1 MKHLD
6 ERLAASQDAATKKFN
21 VLKDQMFIFQDALK
35 EERVFREEL
44 EVSKEKEI
52 VKVDAALQA
61 TLQAE
66 QEALRATS
74 EKILKVFEDKTAC
87 LKDEIS
93 SSSKVRTENEA
104 RLRRFLEVDIPK
116 LYEGLKEEV
125 ENREIME
132 QRMLKKAMDEVT
144 QLRGAILAE
153 KKARE
158 DTEEAIIR
166 MMEDVVSKMQAKFKR
181 REE

>member
-6 ERLAASQDAATKKFN
+6 ERLAASQDAASKKFN
-21 VLKDQMFIFQDALK
+21 ILKEQMFVFQDSLK
-35 EERVFREEL
+35 EERVYREQL
-44 EVSKEKEI
+44 EVTKEQEI

-74 EKILKVFEDKTAC
+74 EKILKVFEDKTDL

-104 RLRRFLEVDIPK
+104 RP
-116 LYEGLKEEV
+116 
-125 ENREIME
+125 
-132 QRMLKKAMDEVT
+132 
-144 QLRGAILAE
+144 
-153 KKARE
+153 
-158 DTEEAIIR
+158 
-166 MMEDVVSKMQAKFKR
+166 
-181 REE
+181 